1 MLYKLINILK
11 AYNNKTILDIKELNI
26 EKGKIYAFLG
36 PNGAGKT
43 SLLNILA
50 LLDAPNKG
58 VIYYNGQSTDIL
70 KKQTIKFRK
79 EIVMVDQDP
88 IMFSTSV
95 YKNVEF
101 GLKMRKII
109 KEKRKERIIK
119 ALDLVGMIDFC
130 NKDARYL
137 SGGETRR
144 VAIARAI
151 ACEPDVVI
159 FDEPTVNID
168 YSTQI
173 AIENFIK
180 TINKQ
185 KNISIIFST
194 HDIFQANRLADK
206 KIYINEGFLIDSE
219 PVDFEMIPRYKL

>member
-26 EKGKIYAFLG
+26 EKGKIYALLG

-58 VIYYNGQSTDIL
+58 VIYYNDHSTDIL

-79 EIVMVDQDP
+79 EIVMVDQYP

-119 ALDLVGMIDFC
+119 ALQLVGMIDFC

-206 KIYINEGFLIDSE
+206 KIYINEGLLIDSE